1 MSNARQLAAN
11 LPREGGLSNRNMV
24 INGACVIN
32 QRGSAL
38 SLNSSTTYGF
48 PVDRFD
54 AYLRNMD
61 QAVVGVSQSNDAPEG
76 FSKSIKVEVTTPE
89 TTLDSGGGEYLRLG
103 YRGIEGQDCQ
113 HLEYGTSNAKVMTLS
128 FWVKSSL
135 TGTYSVTFYNPN
147 PTPSRHATIPYT
159 VDVADTWEK
168 KTILVPADTSQ
179 ATSSDNTL
187 GIQVNF
193 VLAASGEYTG
203 SATGQ
208 WKDYEDASLTATG
221 SVNFLGQVGTF
232 RLTGLQLE
240 VGDSSTPFEHRS
252 YHDQL
257 RACQRYFEGGTYAN
271 ASASGYAGQFL
282 SWRNDSTTRAF
293 PFLNGDFK
301 VSKRSVPTVTFEG
314 GQTGAASEISGY
326 SSGTNYTVSYPAG
339 LNTETVCR
347 YINMV
352 DTLPAQALYAYY
364 QADAEF

>member
-11 LPREGGLSNRNMV
+11 LPREGGLSNRNMI

-32 QRGSAL
+32 QRGLAL

-168 KTILVPADTSQ
+168 KTILVPADTGQ
-179 ATSSDNTL
+179 ATSTDNTL

-221 SVNFLGQVGTF
+221 NVNFVGQTGTF

-240 VGDSSTPFEHRS
+240 TGDSSTPFEHRS
-252 YHDQL
+252 YGDEYL
-257 RACQRYFEGGTYAN
+257 RCARYYYEPDMDLYGGAYDAAN
-271 ASASGYAGQFL
+271 GMVLIDFPAAMRATPTVGYATRRSNVTTYDFSSYNG
-282 SWRNDSTTRAF
+282 TTRAQLYF
-293 PFLNGDFK
+293 SGGTDADRPF
-301 VSKRSVPTVTFEG
+301 V
-314 GQTGAASEISGY
+314 TGA
-326 SSGTNYTVSYPAG
+326 TF
-339 LNTETVCR
+339 
-347 YINMV
+347 
-352 DTLPAQALYAYY
+352 
-364 QADAEF
+364 DAEL